1 MKRLIL
7 RLVCFFLALLAVP
20 LGYFAWVQS
29 LPAMSRGSLMGS
41 ILIKQQLAENTPGA
55 RILVVGGSSVP
66 YSIQC
71 EVIQQQTGMP
81 CIAMGATAY
90 LGLEYY
96 LSLLEDHLHQG
107 DLVILAPEI
116 VMLQDQVSYSTT
128 WMAVEN
134 DPGLLAAVP
143 LSYWPGMVS
152 GYYTYSRQKLDL
164 YRQKGAPT
172 QSPQEQYEAFG
183 FGPWGDI
190 PGQRESLLES
200 LPVTGATA
208 VMYLLL
214 ALLCWGMSRAFGLRG
229 DMAFIGPRPERKFY
243 IDQILEHDPRYTYLY
258 QIRPGVTSY
267 ATLYNGYTDT
277 MEKMLR
283 RLEYD
288 LYYLGHRS
296 WWFDFK
302 ILLNTF
308 CSIVFGKKF

>member
-71 EVIQQQTGMP
+71 EMIQQQTGMP

-200 LPVTGATA
+200 GYDKNNILTLTGDDLAPRVRRAIKDFAKKVQAAGARVVMTWAPFDELAYAGTA
-208 VMYLLL
+208 DQLD
-214 ALLCWGMSRAFGLRG
+214 ALQAQLEQQTGL
-229 DMAFIGPRPERKFY
+229 
-243 IDQILEHDPRYTYLY
+243 
-258 QIRPGVTSY
+258 S
-267 ATLYNGYTDT
+267 
-277 MEKMLR
+277 
-283 RLEYD
+283 
-288 LYYLGHRS
+288 YLGSLAESMLPGELFYDSNNHLTSQGAELRTQM
-296 WWFDFK
+296 
-302 ILLNTF
+302 LLEDLF
-308 CSIVFGKKF
+308 AAGLV

>member
-164 YRQKGAPT
+164 YRQKGALT

-200 LPVTGATA
+200 GYDKNNILTLTGDDLAPRVRRAIKDFAKKAQTA
-208 VMYLLL
+208 GARVVMTWAPFDEL
-214 ALLCWGMSRAFGLRG
+214 AYAGTADQLDTLQAQLEQQTGL
-229 DMAFIGPRPERKFY
+229 A
-243 IDQILEHDPRYTYLY
+243 
-258 QIRPGVTSY
+258 
-267 ATLYNGYTDT
+267 
-277 MEKMLR
+277 
-283 RLEYD
+283 
-288 LYYLGHRS
+288 YLGSLAESMLPGELFYDSNNHLTSQGAELRTQM
-296 WWFDFK
+296 
-302 ILLNTF
+302 LLEDLF
-308 CSIVFGKKF
+308 AAGLV

>member
-200 LPVTGATA
+200 GYDKNNILTLTGDD
-208 VMYLLL
+208 L
-214 ALLCWGMSRAFGLRG
+214 ALRVRRAIKDFAKKAQAAGARVVMTWAPFDELAYAGTADQLDALQAQLEQQTGL
-229 DMAFIGPRPERKFY
+229 
-243 IDQILEHDPRYTYLY
+243 
-258 QIRPGVTSY
+258 S
-267 ATLYNGYTDT
+267 
-277 MEKMLR
+277 
-283 RLEYD
+283 
-288 LYYLGHRS
+288 YLGSLAESMLPGELFYDSNNHLTSQGAELRTQM
-296 WWFDFK
+296 
-302 ILLNTF
+302 LLEDLF
-308 CSIVFGKKF
+308 AAGLV

>member
-200 LPVTGATA
+200 GYDKNNILTLTGDDLAPRVLRAIKDFAKKAQAAGARVVMTWAPFDELAYAGTA
-208 VMYLLL
+208 DQLDALQAQLEQQTGL
-214 ALLCWGMSRAFGLRG
+214 A
-229 DMAFIGPRPERKFY
+229 
-243 IDQILEHDPRYTYLY
+243 
-258 QIRPGVTSY
+258 
-267 ATLYNGYTDT
+267 
-277 MEKMLR
+277 
-283 RLEYD
+283 
-288 LYYLGHRS
+288 YLGSLSESMLPGELFYDSNNHLTSQGAELRTQM
-296 WWFDFK
+296 
-302 ILLNTF
+302 LLEDLF
-308 CSIVFGKKF
+308 AAGLV

>member
-164 YRQKGAPT
+164 YRQKGAPA
-172 QSPQEQYEAFG
+172 QSPREQYEAFG

-200 LPVTGATA
+200 GYDKNNILTLTGDDLAPRVRRAIKDFAKKAQAAGARVVMTWAPFDELAYAGTA
-208 VMYLLL
+208 DQLDALQAQLEQQTGL
-214 ALLCWGMSRAFGLRG
+214 A
-229 DMAFIGPRPERKFY
+229 
-243 IDQILEHDPRYTYLY
+243 
-258 QIRPGVTSY
+258 
-267 ATLYNGYTDT
+267 
-277 MEKMLR
+277 
-283 RLEYD
+283 
-288 LYYLGHRS
+288 YLGSLAESMLPGELFYDSNNHLTS
-296 WWFDFK
+296 QGAELHTQM
-302 ILLNTF
+302 LLEDLF
-308 CSIVFGKKF
+308 AAGLV

>member
-116 VMLQDQVSYSTT
+116 VMLQDQESYSTT

-172 QSPQEQYEAFG
+172 QSPQEQ
-183 FGPWGDI
+183 
-190 PGQRESLLES
+190 
-200 LPVTGATA
+200 
-208 VMYLLL
+208 
-214 ALLCWGMSRAFGLRG
+214 
-229 DMAFIGPRPERKFY
+229 
-243 IDQILEHDPRYTYLY
+243 
-258 QIRPGVTSY
+258 
-267 ATLYNGYTDT
+267 
-277 MEKMLR
+277 
-283 RLEYD
+283 
-288 LYYLGHRS
+288 
-296 WWFDFK
+296 
-302 ILLNTF
+302 
-308 CSIVFGKKF
+308 

>member
-200 LPVTGATA
+200 VYDKNNILTLTGDDLAPRVRRAIKDFAKKVQAAGARVVMTWAPFDELAYAGTA
-208 VMYLLL
+208 DQLD
-214 ALLCWGMSRAFGLRG
+214 ALQA
-229 DMAFIGPRPERKFY
+229 
-243 IDQILEHDPRYTYLY
+243 QLEQQTCL
-258 QIRPGVTSY
+258 S
-267 ATLYNGYTDT
+267 
-277 MEKMLR
+277 
-283 RLEYD
+283 
-288 LYYLGHRS
+288 YLGSLAESMLPGELFYDSNNHLTSQGAELRTQM
-296 WWFDFK
+296 
-302 ILLNTF
+302 LLEDLF
-308 CSIVFGKKF
+308 AAGLV

>member
-200 LPVTGATA
+200 GYDKNNILTLTGDDLAPRVRRAIKDFAKKAQSAGARVVMIWAPFDELAYAGTA
-208 VMYLLL
+208 DQLD
-214 ALLCWGMSRAFGLRG
+214 ALQAQLEQQTGL
-229 DMAFIGPRPERKFY
+229 
-243 IDQILEHDPRYTYLY
+243 
-258 QIRPGVTSY
+258 S
-267 ATLYNGYTDT
+267 
-277 MEKMLR
+277 
-283 RLEYD
+283 
-288 LYYLGHRS
+288 YLGSLAESMLPGELFYDSNNHLTSQGAELRTQM
-296 WWFDFK
+296 
-302 ILLNTF
+302 LLEDLF
-308 CSIVFGKKF
+308 AAGLV

>member
-96 LSLLEDHLHQG
+96 LSLLEDHLHQR

-200 LPVTGATA
+200 GYDKNNILTLTGDDLAPRVRRAIKDFAKKAQAVGAPRLYAGLLGRADRVVLSTLFPIIQYAACALGYGWIEIGGFSISWMEIMIAYFAIVGNLTA
-208 VMYLLL
+208 VQRVIIT
-214 ALLCWGMSRAFGLRG
+214 WRNMSK
-229 DMAFIGPRPERKFY
+229 E
-243 IDQILEHDPRYTYLY
+243 E
-258 QIRPGVTSY
+258 
-267 ATLYNGYTDT
+267 
-277 MEKMLR
+277 
-283 RLEYD
+283 
-288 LYYLGHRS
+288 
-296 WWFDFK
+296 
-302 ILLNTF
+302 
-308 CSIVFGKKF
+308 

>member
-128 WMAVEN
+128 CMAVEN

-164 YRQKGAPT
+164 YRQKGALT

-200 LPVTGATA
+200 GYDKNNILTLTGDDLAPRVRRAIKDFAKKAQTA
-208 VMYLLL
+208 GARVVMTWAPFDEL
-214 ALLCWGMSRAFGLRG
+214 AYAGTADQLDTLQAQLEQQTGL
-229 DMAFIGPRPERKFY
+229 A
-243 IDQILEHDPRYTYLY
+243 
-258 QIRPGVTSY
+258 
-267 ATLYNGYTDT
+267 
-277 MEKMLR
+277 
-283 RLEYD
+283 
-288 LYYLGHRS
+288 YLGSLAESMLPGELFYDSNNHLTSQGAELRTQM
-296 WWFDFK
+296 
-302 ILLNTF
+302 LLEDLF
-308 CSIVFGKKF
+308 AAGLV

>member
-200 LPVTGATA
+200 GYDKNNILTLTGDDLAPRVRRAIKDFAKKAQTA
-208 VMYLLL
+208 GARVVMTWAPFDEL
-214 ALLCWGMSRAFGLRG
+214 AYAGTADQLDALQGQLEQQTGL
-229 DMAFIGPRPERKFY
+229 
-243 IDQILEHDPRYTYLY
+243 
-258 QIRPGVTSY
+258 S
-267 ATLYNGYTDT
+267 
-277 MEKMLR
+277 
-283 RLEYD
+283 
-288 LYYLGHRS
+288 YLGSLAESMLPGELFYDSNNHLTSQGAELRTQM
-296 WWFDFK
+296 
-302 ILLNTF
+302 LLEDLF
-308 CSIVFGKKF
+308 AAGLV

>member
-55 RILVVGGSSVP
+55 RILVAGGSSVP

-190 PGQRESLLES
+190 PGQRENLLES
-200 LPVTGATA
+200 GYDKNNILTLTGDDLAPRVRRAIKDFAKKAQSAGARVVMTWAPFDELAYAGTA
-208 VMYLLL
+208 DQLD
-214 ALLCWGMSRAFGLRG
+214 ALQAQLEQQTGL
-229 DMAFIGPRPERKFY
+229 
-243 IDQILEHDPRYTYLY
+243 
-258 QIRPGVTSY
+258 S
-267 ATLYNGYTDT
+267 
-277 MEKMLR
+277 
-283 RLEYD
+283 
-288 LYYLGHRS
+288 YLGSLAESMLPGELFYDSNNHLTSQGAELRTQM
-296 WWFDFK
+296 
-302 ILLNTF
+302 LLEDLF
-308 CSIVFGKKF
+308 AAGLV

>member
-200 LPVTGATA
+200 GYDKNNILTLTGDDLAPRVRRAIKDFAKKAQTA
-208 VMYLLL
+208 GARVVMTWAPFDEL
-214 ALLCWGMSRAFGLRG
+214 AYAGTADQLDALQAQLEQQTGL
-229 DMAFIGPRPERKFY
+229 A
-243 IDQILEHDPRYTYLY
+243 
-258 QIRPGVTSY
+258 
-267 ATLYNGYTDT
+267 
-277 MEKMLR
+277 
-283 RLEYD
+283 
-288 LYYLGHRS
+288 YLGSLAESMLPGELFYDSNNHLTSQGAELRTQM
-296 WWFDFK
+296 
-302 ILLNTF
+302 LLEDLF
-308 CSIVFGKKF
+308 AAGLV

>member
-200 LPVTGATA
+200 GYDKNNILTLTGDDLAPRVRRAIKDFAKKVQAAGARVVMTWAPFDELAYAGTA
-208 VMYLLL
+208 DQLD
-214 ALLCWGMSRAFGLRG
+214 ALQAQLEQQTGL
-229 DMAFIGPRPERKFY
+229 
-243 IDQILEHDPRYTYLY
+243 
-258 QIRPGVTSY
+258 S
-267 ATLYNGYTDT
+267 
-277 MEKMLR
+277 
-283 RLEYD
+283 
-288 LYYLGHRS
+288 YLGSLAESMLPGELFYDSNNHLTSQGAELRTQM
-296 WWFDFK
+296 
-302 ILLNTF
+302 LLEDLF
-308 CSIVFGKKF
+308 AAGLV